1 MREFLE
7 KNYTEEAI
15 ETNLTIKLAIRVL
28 LEMVQSGGKNIELA
42 VVRRDQPLKILN
54 PEEIEKYIA
63 EIGKKKKKKMKRR
76 NKRKHHDEIKFCL

>member
-54 PEEIEKYIA
+54 PE
-63 EIGKKKKKKMKRR
+63 
-76 NKRKHHDEIKFCL
+76 